1 MLTSIDKAYQRL
13 PPLSIISGWRL
24 PRNPSTS
31 RYRNRHNPSTSWH
44 RNRPENII
52 FPFIPS
58 SIPCFCQR
66 LHIPPPP
73 LCAIKQSKKRKKKSS
88 SPSLKRDSEN
98 VYLCFSRSTRF
109 RGWIGY
115 DCSITVILHVC
126 SCSCFSTKK
135 RGLKKRKNHYYR
147 PCINESS
154 FVHSLLLMWFVVFLF
169 CKYSLKYTQYQVI
182 YHIFLF
188 FRGTPKHSGWYDMS
202 FFLFFSCWR
211 LIFLF
216 CFFFRKTQT
225 YSRYYLMSFFFFLN
239 QKYTGIPA
247 AIIETCV
254 SLYQRYPKMYN
265 ACNMPLIFF
274 GDIEKYTRYI
284 ITLVTRTW

>member
-1 MLTSIDKAYQRL
+1 MIHPRQQQYILSVVGLYPTSKYSYNLIYKFCYTHYQTCLSVLTFIDKAYQCSPPLSAINYTHSQTCLSMLTSIDKAYQRL

-154 FVHSLLLMWFVVFLF
+154 FVHSLLLMWFVVFF
-169 CKYSLKYTQYQVI
+169 A
-182 YHIFLF
+182 
-188 FRGTPKHSGWYDMS
+188 
-202 FFLFFSCWR
+202 
-211 LIFLF
+211 
-216 CFFFRKTQT
+216 
-225 YSRYYLMSFFFFLN
+225 N
-239 QKYTGIPA
+239 IPWN
-247 AIIETCV
+247 ILSI
-254 SLYQRYPKMYN
+254 R
-265 ACNMPLIFF
+265 
-274 GDIEKYTRYI
+274 
-284 ITLVTRTW
+284 